1 MGRLVRLAKSAVEV
15 CQDTIWGV
23 HHVRTSKWTFVRDAF
38 VGRIPNLLPNL
49 AIRERDRRLELRDGT
64 VLFYRTN
71 KADLDIFREVF
82 MYEVYRLPEH
92 LRPAGV
98 LVDLGANIGMAS
110 VWCSRQYDV
119 ERVVAVEPVP
129 ANTALLRKNLE
140 ANSISYQIVEATVGP
155 RRGEVSF
162 SSDQPAGEGY
172 VVEDGASDFTVAMVT
187 MDDVL
192 KDVTRPIALLK
203 MDIEGGEGPLIH
215 EGSPSWLNDVEI
227 IAAELHPQFLDV
239 SAMMEAICTHGFSLV
254 PAAERTDGTEWVFVR
269 EPVSAGSS
277 SPLKRN

>member
-1 MGRLVRLAKSAVEV
+1 M
-15 CQDTIWGV
+15 
-23 HHVRTSKWTFVRDAF
+23 
-38 VGRIPNLLPNL
+38 
-49 AIRERDRRLELRDGT
+49 
-64 VLFYRTN
+64 
-71 KADLDIFREVF
+71 
-82 MYEVYRLPEH
+82 
-92 LRPAGV
+92 
-98 LVDLGANIGMAS
+98 
-110 VWCSRQYDV
+110 
-119 ERVVAVEPVP
+119 
-129 ANTALLRKNLE
+129 
-140 ANSISYQIVEATVGP
+140 
-155 RRGEVSF
+155 SF

-239 SAMMEAICTHGFSLV
+239 SAMMEAICTHGFSLA

>member
-1 MGRLVRLAKSAVEV
+1 MQRLARLAKSVVEAF
-15 CQDTIWGV
+15 QDALWGV
-23 HHVRTSKWTFVRDAF
+23 RHLRTGRWTFARDAF
-38 VGRIPNLLPNL
+38 VGRIPNVLPNL
-49 AIRERDRRLELRDGT
+49 SIRERDRRLELRDGT

-82 MYEVYRLPEH
+82 MFEVYRLPAR

-110 VWCSRQYDV
+110 VWFARRYDID
-119 ERVVAVEPVP
+119 RVVAVEPVP
-129 ANTALLRKNLE
+129 ANAAILRKNLA
-140 ANSISYQIVEATVGP
+140 ANSIPNQIVQSTVGP

-162 SSDQPAGEGY
+162 STDQRPGEGH
-172 VVEDGASDFTVAMVT
+172 VVENGASDFTVGMIT

-192 KDVTRPIALLK
+192 TDVARPVALLK

-215 EGSPSWLNDVEI
+215 DGSPSWLHDVQI

-239 SAMMEAICTHGFSLV
+239 DAITESICDHGFSLV
-254 PAAERTDGTEWVFVR
+254 PVDERARVGTEWVFVR

-277 SPLKRN
+277 SGL